1 MINTEFNINRNFF
14 LQMLT
19 IIMSTM
25 FMLSV
30 CALRKTWI
38 TACTTESNKYRSN
51 QVFRSKETVYGFDKS
66 SRVWKVM
73 VCNRKRI

>member
-38 TACTTESNKYRSN
+38 TACTTESN
-51 QVFRSKETVYGFDKS
+51 QVFRSKETVYKFDKS

-73 VCNRKRI
+73 VCIV